1 VALTDAEANKERLK
15 QARRKREVL
24 IDSLLVRMHLIIEM
38 IWWTGLAPWECE
50 LSLPGSLIPTFQ
62 TQVPLTEKE
71 AKKERLKQARIL
83 REANQLL
90 T

>member
-1 VALTDAEANKERLK
+1 MRRPTRNVSSKPAERERFLLTAFLSEL
-15 QARRKREVL
+15 
-24 IDSLLVRMHLIIEM
+24 HLIIEI
-38 IWWTGLAPWECE
+38 IWWTGLAPWEYE